1 MSDSRARATLE
12 VTMSSFPSSR
22 IAAAVSRLVSE
33 FCRSLVDDDD
43 DVVSRFHMAAQELAE
58 NLVKYSSGP
67 MVSISAELISGDE
80 TAVLRLQAKNQSSSE
95 QLEAVEQRL
104 KELKNAQDPVEL
116 YDRLI
121 CESAPH
127 DDVSGLGLARIRA
140 EAELEVDYAIE
151 GNELTIAVHAT
162 VRPHGGMWH
171 VDG

>member
-1 MSDSRARATLE
+1 MSVSQARATLE

-33 FCRSLVDDDD
+33 FCRSLVDDE
-43 DVVSRFHMAAQELAE
+43 DVAARFHIAAQELAE

-67 MVSISAELISGDE
+67 MVSISADLISADDS
-80 TAVLRLQAKNQSSSE
+80 AVLRLQAKNQSSPQ
-95 QLEAVEQRL
+95 QLEAVEARL
-104 KELKNAQDPVEL
+104 KELKNAQNPVEL

-121 CESAPH
+121 SESAPL

-140 EAELEVDYAIE
+140 EAELEVDYTIE
-151 GNELTIAVHAT
+151 NNELTIAVHAT
-162 VRPHGGMWH
+162 VCPHGGLWH